1 VKNRISNAAAFSL
14 AEVMVASAVLSI
26 VMAILLGTLTT
37 SMSLWRNTENKLS
50 ADREGRAIELLI
62 AQDLSTVVMGTNP
75 NFWPRVQN
83 DVLQFLTTKPK
94 DYQFDP
100 ADKGDVCYVE
110 YFLSPEKDVLFRTYY
125 GSAWTYANVLQAGQ
139 FRSAPDL
146 ANGDVLAT
154 NLLASMA
161 DSVRGLGYLPAEI
174 GDKPFITLGT
184 NGASGGNARD
194 VLPHV
199 GAYDFDN
206 PPVAIEVNVAV
217 ADPEVIEN
225 KDLLNDPNYRLRNAG
240 YYSFRVS
247 LPPPRPTP

>member
-1 VKNRISNAAAFSL
+1 MKRKFSNASAFSL

-50 ADREGRAIELLI
+50 ADREGRAAELLI
-62 AQDLSTVVMGTNP
+62 AQDLASVVMGTNP

-94 DYQFDP
+94 DYQVDP

-139 FRSAPDL
+139 FRSAPAVAD
-146 ANGDVLAT
+146 GDILAT
-154 NLLASMA
+154 NLLARMPDA
-161 DSVRGLGYLPAEI
+161 VRGMALQGEASEKPFVVLASSNLLPYAGGTYLP
-174 GDKPFITLGT
+174 T
-184 NGASGGNARD
+184 
-194 VLPHV
+194 
-199 GAYDFDN
+199 N
-206 PPVAIEVNVAV
+206 PPVAIEVNMAA

-240 YYSFRVS
+240 YYSFRVP
-247 LPPPRPTP
+247 LPPPPPTP